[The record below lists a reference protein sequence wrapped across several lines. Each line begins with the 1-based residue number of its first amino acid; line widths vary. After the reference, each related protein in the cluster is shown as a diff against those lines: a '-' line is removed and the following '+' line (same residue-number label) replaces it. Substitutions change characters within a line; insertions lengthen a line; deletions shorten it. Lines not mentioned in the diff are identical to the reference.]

1 MTPPP
6 RCTRRNRGGST
17 QISSTVSRTPSPATS
32 QPRRTPGRTRD
43 ALIDLLAPAPPK
55 EAHYDNGLD
64 SYFGNQCADTQYPR
78 SLAAFKDT
86 DRFAAAGSR
95 FGPYWW
101 WGNAGCAHWPVADD
115 RFVGPWSARTSAPV
129 LVVGNFFDGVTD
141 YAGAQASA
149 AAAEEQPAAQLRGV
163 RPHRLRPERVR
174 ARLRPCLLHRR
185 HPSPV
190 GTVCP
195 APPNPFQ
202 PAALRTA
209 AASPL
214 PAVGLPPEWLL
225 HR

>member
-1 MTPPP
+1 MYTPESW
-6 RCTRRNRGGST
+6 RFYADLFDRLSDAVTGDR
-17 QISSTVSRTPSPATS
+17 VAAADART
-32 QPRRTPGRTRD
+32 TRD
-43 ALIDLLAPAPPK
+43 ALIDLLAPAPSK

-86 DRFAAAGSR
+86 DRFAAAGPR
-95 FGPYWW
+95 FGPLWW
-101 WGNAGCAHWPVADD
+101 WGNVGCAHWPVADD

-149 AAAEEQPAAQLRGV
+149 RLLKNSRLLSFAGYGHTAYDRSACV
-163 RPHRLRPERVR
+163 REYVR
-174 ARLRPCLLHRR
+174 AYFIDGTLP
-185 HPSPV
+185 PV